1 MRSLMT
7 CAALATLLTG
17 GVQLETEYKAGVAR
31 KLSIESTV
39 RLETTVSETER
50 DGEKQPSRAGMKT
63 ETHREEVH
71 VDQVLEAEDG
81 KPTRV
86 RRHFV
91 ELGGTSAME
100 GGEMSRETEL
110 ESPWGGVTLELTA
123 SKDGVDVEVVDG
135 TEPDGEGVLEGHVLE
150 MFLDGLVPGES
161 VEEGQSWDLD
171 STAILR
177 ALRIDVQRK
186 LYPPPSRSE
195 GEGGG
200 RGGGR
205 RGGRGGGGDPGLSE
219 SEWKGSAKLAGGEEK
234 GGVECAVVELEL
246 ETSGERTF
254 EGFGGGRGRLL
265 APPVEN
271 KTSWSTRLKG
281 KLWFDAKA
289 KRPVALELEGAIKQE
304 TRMEFE
310 GEGRSMKSY
319 SVREGSM
326 EFSVAIEDAPA
337 EEIKSKK

>member
-1 MRSLMT
+1 MT
-7 CAALATLLTG
+7 CAALATLVTS
-17 GVQLETEYKAGVAR
+17 GVELRTEYKAGVAR
-31 KLSIESTV
+31 KLSIESTM
-39 RLETTVSETER
+39 RMETTVSESER

-91 ELGGTSAME
+91 ELGGTVAME
-100 GGEMSRETEL
+100 GGETSRESEV
-110 ESPWGGVTLELTA
+110 ESPWGGVTLELAAT
-123 SKDGVDVEVVDG
+123 KDGVEAEVVDG

-150 MFLDGLVPGES
+150 LFLDGLMPGES
-161 VEEGQSWDLD
+161 VDADASWELD
-171 STAILR
+171 SKAIAR

-186 LYPPPSRSE
+186 LYPPPARPE

-200 RGGGR
+200 GGGR
-205 RGGRGGGGDPGLSE
+205 RGGRSGVGDPGLSE
-219 SEWKGSAKLAGGEEK
+219 SEWKGTGKLAGSEEK
-234 GGVECAVVELEL
+234 QGVECAVVELEL

-254 EGFGGGRGRLL
+254 EGFGGGRGRML
-265 APPVEN
+265 ALPAEN
-271 KTSWSTRLKG
+271 KTSWSTKLKG

-289 KRPVALELEGAIKQE
+289 KRPVALELEGAVKQE

-310 GEGRSMKSY
+310 GEGRSMKSW

-326 EFSVAIEDAPA
+326 EMSVEIEDAPA
-337 EEIKSKK
+337 EEIKPKK